1 MHHILACDVGNTHIG
16 LGEVFEEQA
25 SNLHRLGKDQLDKL
39 PGLLAQV
46 WAAMPDPKKIAAC
59 SVNPAN
65 LDKLKSAAAALGEEV
80 LVVGADLPLPIRTDL
95 SEPQRCGA
103 DRLCAAAMAYYRLR
117 QACVVADC
125 GTAITVDCVSDEG
138 VFLGGAILPGLSLG
152 ASALAGGTALLPKVA
167 LEHPTWAF
175 GKDTRQAIIGGL
187 VYGARGAIQ
196 FLTEAY
202 ATELKK
208 WPLLIL
214 TGGDAELIRENQG
227 LEQAVVPELTLLGV
241 ALAFHLAKGELR
253 LEEEE

>member
-1 MHHILACDVGNTHIG
+1 
-16 LGEVFEEQA
+16 
-25 SNLHRLGKDQLDKL
+25 
-39 PGLLAQV
+39 
-46 WAAMPDPKKIAAC
+46 
-59 SVNPAN
+59 
-65 LDKLKSAAAALGEEV
+65 
-80 LVVGADLPLPIRTDL
+80 
-95 SEPQRCGA
+95 
-103 DRLCAAAMAYYRLR
+103 
-117 QACVVADC
+117 VVADC

-167 LEHPTWAF
+167 LERPTWVF

-187 VYGARGAIQ
+187 VQGARGAIQ

-208 WPLLIL
+208 WPLLLL
-214 TGGDAELIRENQG
+214 TGGDAELIREEQG

>member
-1 MHHILACDVGNTHIG
+1 MHHILACDVGNTRIS
-16 LGEVFEEQA
+16 LAEVFEEQV
-25 SNLHRLGKDQLDKL
+25 SNLHRLGKDQLDEL
-39 PGLLAQV
+39 PKALAQV
-46 WAAMPDPKKIAAC
+46 WAAMPEPKTIVAC

-65 LDKLKSAAAALGEEV
+65 LDKLKSAAASLGEEL
-80 LVVGADLPLPIRTDL
+80 LVVGAELPLPIRTDL
-95 SEPQRCGA
+95 TEPDRCGA
-103 DRLCAAAMAYYRLR
+103 DRLCAAAMAYYRLG

-138 VFLGGAILPGLSLG
+138 VFLGGAIMPGVSLG

-167 LEHPTWAF
+167 LERPTWVF

-187 VYGARGAIQ
+187 VYGARAAIQ
-196 FLTEAY
+196 ILTESY

-208 WPLLIL
+208 WPLLLL
-214 TGGDAELIRENQG
+214 TGGDAELIREEQG
-227 LEQAVVPELTLLGV
+227 LEQAVVPELTLMGV